1 MSPLL
6 LAALLL
12 AEPPAPSAEAAPQ
25 AAPAA
30 PARPDHEIALPP
42 PPSLGSPFAPTP
54 SAPATPF
61 EQPPPEVVALLAKGR
76 TLADARAVDLDGDRI
91 PEWILVARYLHPDR
105 LDYGPRSSQ
114 WRAGQRIESR
124 ATHELVIAGKV
135 GGAWKVRFQA
145 ELRGNEKQ
153 ALFVEPLLGSTR
165 AKGKFP
171 VVITG
176 ARACAGTCGP
186 LEVHLVVWDPRTKA
200 LGDYAYA
207 GAEFVVLAQDGSAEI
222 WFADRRPGD
231 PMCCPSGYTVMRAG
245 MYGFEIDALSQKT
258 VPADNMKK
266 LLPPGGLIY
275 RAEK

>member
-1 MSPLL
+1 V
-6 LAALLL
+6 
-12 AEPPAPSAEAAPQ
+12 
-25 AAPAA
+25 APAKA
-30 PARPDHEIALPP
+30 PAGPDHEIALPP
-42 PPSLGSPFAPTP
+42 PPALGNPFASSTG
-54 SAPATPF
+54 APAIPF
-61 EQPPPEVVALLAKGR
+61 EQPPAEVAALLPRGR
-76 TLADARAVDLDGDRI
+76 SLVDARAVDLDGDRI
-91 PEWILVARYLHPDR
+91 PEWVLVARYLSDR

-153 ALFVEPLLGSTR
+153 ALFVEPLLGSTKAR
-165 AKGKFP
+165 GKFP
-171 VVITG
+171 VVIAG

-186 LEVHLVVWDPRTKA
+186 VEVHLVVWDPRTKA
-200 LGDYAYA
+200 LGDYAYV
-207 GAEFVVLAQDGSAEI
+207 GAEFVVLAPDGAAEL

-245 MYGFEIDALSQKT
+245 MFGFEIDALSQKT
-258 VPADNMKK
+258 VPADRMKK

-275 RAEK
+275 RGEPGAAR